1 MGTQT
6 PTDCNSP
13 ESEGAGASPAV
24 LVRPL
29 RITPTSQQQS
39 GLGALPVPARILPDD
54 PVPGVPTR
62 DDLGDNELARV
73 KLWRQHWRRVE
84 GSSIYLQS
92 VSDSRHF
99 CRIRAKDHSRYH
111 AEGRKRLQRR
121 VLNAWGDWPR
131 NYVILT
137 LTYDPARISREDAW
151 ANCTSETS
159 RLLDNAWVYRKR
171 HGQGGKPRPYL
182 WVLEEQP
189 GTGYP
194 HIHMLICDTWFA
206 PKKKIAAWWG
216 HGRTQVEKGKSA
228 GADAALYVAK
238 YVGKLKGWTDNALA
252 HIWAHRSRIFGVS
265 QQLATGA
272 KRPKRDPEW
281 LAYAVY
287 TPDRGL
293 GLWAKFKR
301 GEGVAWL
308 GVWRDDWRLF
318 AEPGSWCDGEDIS
331 GEWQESAA

>member
-1 MGTQT
+1 METQRLEDVKA
-6 PTDCNSP
+6 PQSG
-13 ESEGAGASPAV
+13 GAGASPAV
-24 LVRPL
+24 LVRTL
-29 RITPTSQQQS
+29 RITPTRQQQS
-39 GLGALPVPARILPDD
+39 GLGALPAPARTLPDD

-62 DDLGDNELARV
+62 EDMSEAEAARV
-73 KLWRQHWRRVE
+73 RLWRQHWRRVE

-92 VSDSRHF
+92 LTDSKHF

-121 VLNAWGDWPR
+121 VLRAWGEWER
-131 NYVILT
+131 AYCIVT
-137 LTYDPARISREDAW
+137 LTYDPSRCTREEAW
-151 ANCTSETS
+151 ANCTAETS
-159 RLLDNAWVYRKR
+159 RLLDAAWVYRKR
-171 HGQGGKPRPYL
+171 HGQGKGPRPYL

-194 HIHMLICDTWFA
+194 HIHLLICDNWFA
-206 PKKKIAAWWG
+206 PKRKIAAWWG
-216 HGRTQVEKGKSA
+216 HGRTQVEKGKAA
-228 GADAALYVAK
+228 GADAARYVAK

-265 QQLATGA
+265 RQLATGA
-272 KRPKRDPEW
+272 KRPKREAEW

-287 TPDRGL
+287 TPDSGL

-308 GVWRDDWRLF
+308 GVWADDWRLF
-318 AEPGSWCDGEDIS
+318 AEPGSWCDGENILD
-331 GEWQESAA
+331 GWKEAAA